1 MLARVTRRFLPN
13 LAANVPRPEGG
24 TSEKM
29 LRIARQHIHAV
40 MKGKSVD
47 EIVQEFEISRL
58 KNTKP
63 VGYVGLEGIQ
73 NDTSAARNKEN
84 VFRDRLNTMSN
95 EKQKLGLNRDE
106 LIKTTLTRVDNRVD
120 RARRMI
126 NFDGENSSDIR

>member
-1 MLARVTRRFLPN
+1 
-13 LAANVPRPEGG
+13 
-24 TSEKM
+24 
-29 LRIARQHIHAV
+29 